1 VPGADDEFAEFMR
14 GRYAALVRA
23 ASLLVGDNATGED
36 LVQTALTKTAMRW
49 DRLADKTAAEAYTR
63 RIMVRLAA
71 RWGRRK
77 WSGELPTAHLP
88 ETSGPSHA
96 DRVDTVDELARAL
109 ARLPHQQRAVVVLRY
124 YEQLSERE
132 TAEALHC
139 SIGTVKSRGS
149 RALEALR
156 ANGYLSDPARAEDGS
171 R

>member
-23 ASLLVGDNATGED
+23 ASLLVGD
-36 LVQTALTKTAMRW
+36 
-49 DRLADKTAAEAYTR
+49 
-63 RIMVRLAA
+63 
-71 RWGRRK
+71 
-77 WSGELPTAHLP
+77 
-88 ETSGPSHA
+88 
-96 DRVDTVDELARAL
+96 TVDELGRAL
-109 ARLPHQQRAVVVLRY
+109 ARLPYQQRAVVVLRY

-149 RALEALR
+149 RALDSLR
-156 ANGYLSDPARAEDGS
+156 ADGHLSDPARAEDGS